1 MAPVPDKPT
10 QDNANERL
18 GMNVRILRD
27 SMNMSQRKLAAAMDS
42 WGWHQQTVAL
52 VENGQRSVRFGE
64 LESLA
69 AIFGVTLDRLGWGV
83 AEATEAEL
91 VRAQA
96 ERARQAAAAVT
107 GAVAGLLD
115 ELASAREM
123 LAGPPSADTPRVRA
137 ARVAA
142 AGVLDDASLDAAIQ
156 AGVNRHGAY
165 SSQEPSGEPH
175 T

>member
-1 MAPVPDKPT
+1 VSPVPDKPT

-18 GMNVRILRD
+18 GMNVRILREA
-27 SMNMSQRKLAAAMDS
+27 MNMSQRKLAAAMDS
-42 WGWHQQTVAL
+42 WGWHQQTVGL

-69 AIFGVTLDRLGWGV
+69 AIFGVSLDRLGWGV

-107 GAVAGLLD
+107 DAVAALLSA
-115 ELASAREM
+115 LADARE
-123 LAGPPSADTPRVRA
+123 LLSKPADADTPRVRA

-142 AGVLDDASLDAAIQ
+142 ASVIEDASLTAAVQ
-156 AGVNRHGAY
+156 AGANRHGT
-165 SSQEPSGEPH
+165 QEPLDEPH